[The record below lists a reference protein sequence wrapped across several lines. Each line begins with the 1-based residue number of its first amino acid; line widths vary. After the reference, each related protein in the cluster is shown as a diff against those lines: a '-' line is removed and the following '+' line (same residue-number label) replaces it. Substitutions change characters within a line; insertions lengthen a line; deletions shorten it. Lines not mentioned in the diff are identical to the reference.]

1 MLKIKEMEKMIVSS
15 LVYFGEILLLLEL
28 VKRKF
33 SKFEFLEEYWVMKGK
48 FINMKLFFDIL
59 EGEKE
64 GLKFEM

>member
-33 SKFEFLEEYWVMKGK
+33 SKFEFLEEY
-48 FINMKLFFDIL
+48 
-59 EGEKE
+59 
-64 GLKFEM
+64 